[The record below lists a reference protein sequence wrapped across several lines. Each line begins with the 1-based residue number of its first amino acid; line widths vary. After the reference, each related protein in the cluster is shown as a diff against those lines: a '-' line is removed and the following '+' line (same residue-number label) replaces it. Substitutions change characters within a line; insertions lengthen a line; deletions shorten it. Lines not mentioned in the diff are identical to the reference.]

1 MAKETMTDVAFGILA
16 GLPAETSFS
25 SLWKEVAERM
35 AIPAEKMSRKKA
47 SFYSELMLDNRFASL
62 KGNMWDLRSRR
73 KFDEFHAVTDVDDDD
88 DDEEIEEI
96 SDEDERDLAP
106 NEDQY

>member
-1 MAKETMTDVAFGILA
+1 MAKETMTDVAFGILS
-16 GLPAETSFS
+16 GLPSETSFS

-88 DDEEIEEI
+88 DEEEIEEI
-96 SDEDERDLAP
+96 GDEDERELASG
-106 NEDQY
+106 EEQY